1 MGDQKCQKCR
11 YLCDLRGFNLLS
23 AVGVPKLIYR
33 TGVVLDLPPER
44 HTSPHHMY
52 NYVQGAPDP

>member
-1 MGDQKCQKCR
+1 MTYVRNVDIYVICAG
-11 YLCDLRGFNLLS
+11 LNLLS